1 MPLQWDHEISIKKKT
16 IYFACC
22 AQQFLTI
29 TRAAMHLRPSVL
41 NSCCKLLEAMEAAPD
56 DEGLKHPPFMGYLS
70 DIYL

>member
-1 MPLQWDHEISIKKKT
+1 MFYRDVLHTAPSKPIASMPLQWDHEIGIKKKT

-41 NSCCKLLEAMEAAPD
+41 IPAVS
-56 DEGLKHPPFMGYLS
+56 Y
-70 DIYL
+70 